1 MSGNNNLC
9 QGQGTV
15 RHACYPPLTSS
26 EQWSVGTSA
35 PDIVHEPIPVLRGAA
50 GSAQE
55 STKLISIVVGNV
67 SAVLRQGS
75 IHAQEPVCSLTRG
88 DDRRIRTVLQLTEHR
103 TQYELKVR

>member
-55 STKLISIVVGNV
+55 SAKLISIVVGMSV
-67 SAVLRQGS
+67 RCFARAAFMPKSQSA
-75 IHAQEPVCSLTRG
+75 P
-88 DDRRIRTVLQLTEHR
+88 
-103 TQYELKVR
+103 